1 MKKKIALLMSMLMIL
16 SLAGC
21 GGGDTA
27 SGTAGAPAETKQD
40 ENVTLDTVDAL
51 SLVKPGNYKGLEISV
66 NSTLVTE
73 DEVADEINRALMS
86 EAEDVEVTNRPIK
99 EGDIANIDYEGKK
112 DGVAFAGGTAQGY
125 DLKIGSHTFIDG
137 FEDGLIGAKK
147 GETLDL
153 DLTFPEN
160 YGNAELA
167 GQKVVFTVTVNSIK
181 EQKVPELTDELAQK
195 INPDVK
201 NAEEFEAYIRENLEK
216 AAQDASRNA
225 AYTQLLNMV
234 EADSEIASGND
245 IPSAIIDSVAKS
257 EKEGFET
264 MMKAYGTDIDS
275 YLTSQGL
282 TMEEFDR
289 QIRDY
294 AESVARQELLVHA
307 LAQAENI
314 TVSDEDI
321 QEQYKNFAQE
331 YGYSSAEDFEKNV
344 KEQNGEDTFK
354 EAVLTRKVE
363 EMLFDNANI
372 SNPEE
377 VTWK

>member
-1 MKKKIALLMSMLMIL
+1 MKKKIALLMSMLMVL

-21 GGGDTA
+21 GGVDTA
-27 SGTAGAPAETKQD
+27 SGTAGAAETKQD

-51 SLVKPGNYKGLEISV
+51 SLVKLGNYKGLEISV

-73 DEVADEINRALMS
+73 EEVADEINRALMS
-86 EAEDVEVTNRPIK
+86 EAEDVEVTNRAIK

-125 DLKIGSHTFIDG
+125 DLEIGSHTFIDG

-160 YGNAELA
+160 YGNADLA

-181 EQKVPELTDELAQK
+181 EQKVPELTDELAKK

-234 EADSEIASGND
+234 EAASEIASGND

-264 MMKAYGTDIDS
+264 MMKAYGADIDS

-282 TMEEFDR
+282 TMEEFDQ

-294 AESVARQELLVHA
+294 AESVARQELLVRA

-314 TVSDEDI
+314 TVSDQDI
-321 QEQYKNFAQE
+321 KEQYANFAQE